1 MKLYYHPISTTSR
14 PIMLFAAEAGI
25 PLEMQVVD
33 LFTGEHLQPPYS
45 GVNPNRMVPTLEDG
59 DFRLSENSAI
69 LKYLADKVD
78 SPAYPK
84 DLQQRARVNERMDW
98 TNTQLCSD
106 LCYGLIYPQIFDA
119 HKRRSDEAQA
129 ATLER
134 ARERS
139 KVWLAVL
146 NDHIL
151 GANNNFLCG
160 DAMTIADYH
169 ACSYVALAEL
179 TGTDYSAYP
188 NVKKWLDRMKALKSW
203 QSVYQVV
210 DGFAASLKGKPMVA
224 V

>member
-14 PIMLFAAEAGI
+14 PIKLFAAEAGI

-45 GVNPNRMVPTLEDG
+45 GVNPNRMVPALEDG

-69 LKYLADKVD
+69 LKYLADKVG
-78 SPAYPK
+78 SPAYPN

-134 ARERS
+134 ARERA

-160 DAMTIADYH
+160 DAITIADYH
-169 ACSYVALAEL
+169 ASSYVALAEL

-203 QSVYQVV
+203 KSVNQVV

>member
-33 LFTGEHLQPPYS
+33 LFTGEHMQPPYS
-45 GVNPNRMVPTLEDG
+45 GINPNRMVPTLEDG
-59 DFRLSENSAI
+59 DFRLTENSAI
-69 LKYLADKVD
+69 LKYLADKVG

-84 DLQQRARVNERMDW
+84 DPQQRARVNERMDW
-98 TNTQLCSD
+98 TNTQLCGD
-106 LCYGLIYPQIFDA
+106 LCYGLVYPQIFDS

-134 ARERS
+134 ARERA

-151 GANNNFLCG
+151 GANNNYLCG
-160 DAMTIADYH
+160 NALTIADYH
-169 ACSYVALAEL
+169 ASSYVALAEL

-203 QSVYQVV
+203 KSVNEVV

>member
-14 PIMLFAAEAGI
+14 PIKLFAAEAGI

-45 GVNPNRMVPTLEDG
+45 GVNPNRMVPALEDG

-69 LKYLADKVD
+69 LKYLADKVG
-78 SPAYPK
+78 SPAYPN

-134 ARERS
+134 ARERA

-160 DAMTIADYH
+160 DAITIADYH
-169 ACSYVALAEL
+169 ASSYVALAEL

-188 NVKKWLDRMKALKSW
+188 NVKKWLDRMKSLKSW
-203 QSVYQVV
+203 KSVNQVV